1 MATDNPLLGN
11 AQLPAFSKIRVSDV
25 VPAIDAILGDYQ
37 TGIDALIASD
47 GPRDFEHV
55 MLESERLDQRLA
67 RAWAPVSHLHA
78 VADTKEL
85 RAAYDAALEKITD
98 FESALGQNRELF
110 AAVHA
115 VADAPGFAERP
126 RPERAA
132 VEHAL
137 RDFRLSGVALEEPAR
152 SRFREIANEL
162 AKQTTAFANAVL
174 DAGEAWH
181 EHVEDERDL
190 AGIPESGRAV
200 LREYARER

>member
-11 AQLPAFSKIRVSDV
+11 AQLPAFSKIRASDV

-37 TGIDALIASD
+37 AGIDALIASD

-110 AAVHA
+110 AAVQA

-162 AKQTTAFANAVL
+162 AKQTTAFRS
-174 DAGEAWH
+174 E
-181 EHVEDERDL
+181 EHTSELQSPVHLVCRLLLEKKKR
-190 AGIPESGRAV
+190 SQTQ
-200 LREYARER
+200 